1 MILQAKDISKRYNNL
16 SVVNPTNFTI
26 QDGSIYVIEGKSGS
40 GKSTLL
46 SMLGGMEK
54 PSTGKVY
61 IGNESLYDM
70 TDKEQSRIRGELF
83 GFVFQSFQLIPEL
96 TVRENIELPL
106 KFIKKESKWDI
117 YELMSELGIEGHLNK
132 KPGFLSGGE
141 QQRVAIARALITSPK
156 VIFADEPTGN
166 LDTKTTSLI
175 IELLTSLTI
184 TQKLS
189 LVIVTHEKNLIKSS
203 HSLFTIKDGYLKAE
217 YENV

>member
-1 MILQAKDISKRYNNL
+1 MILQARDISKTYNGY
-16 SVVNPTNFTI
+16 SVVKSTTFSI
-26 QDGSIYVIEGKSGS
+26 REGSIYVIQGKSGS
-40 GKSTLL
+40 GKSTFL
-46 SMLGGMEK
+46 SLLGGMEE

-61 IGNESLYDM
+61 VENESLYDM
-70 TDKEQSRIRGELF
+70 TDKKRSRIRGELF

-106 KFIKKESKWDI
+106 NFIQKKSKWNLR
-117 YELMSELGIEGHLNK
+117 ELTTSLGIERHLDK

-166 LDTKTTSLI
+166 LDSETTDI
-175 IELLTSLTI
+175 IISLLTSLTH

-189 LVIVTHEKNLIKSS
+189 LVVVTHEKNLIKLP
-203 HSLFTIKDGYLKAE
+203 HSLFTIKDGHLKVE